1 MAMTLTA
8 QTDGV
13 SHARRVLD
21 LLRQEKFADVTKE
34 FNAQMAA
41 ALPAQTLAQ
50 VWAAMRTQV
59 GEFKSESSQQSANAG
74 GVNVVTLGVQFE
86 RAAANMVVAFDAEN
100 KIAGLQFVPRP
111 AEAPAASLPA
121 GLTEEAFT
129 VGTGQLALQGTLTLP
144 PGTARVAAV
153 VLVHGSG
160 PEDRDETLGPN
171 KPFRDLAWGLA
182 SRGVAVLRYEKRTR
196 QYAAAMAQN
205 ANLTVREEAIDDA
218 VLAEQALRRHARI
231 EANKV
236 YIAGH
241 SLGGMLAP
249 RIGQED
255 RSIAGLILL
264 AACANLGGLFAA
276 RAADR
281 SREVAL
287 RLALGSSR
295 KRILRQ
301 LMTEA
306 LVLSLSGGTVGLLG
320 SVMLLRRMSMWQPFP
335 GTPIRIPISPDAKI
349 YAVAFVVALVSGL
362 LFGIVPVRQVLRTN
376 PYEIV
381 KAGAS
386 GRIGRRMTVRDALLE
401 PRERLDLTER
411 VSPVRGLNRRDVDE
425 AHAVLQLERRVPEPC
440 GRGTVELLVDRPDE
454 LLIGLHLVGLHRVAH
469 DHTPHLMSSLRGVS
483 KRDPPERRDPSLGG
497 RSAQAGV
504 LGAAPVST
512 R

>member
-21 LLRQEKFADVTKE
+21 LLRQEKFADVAKE

-129 VGTGQLALQGTLTLP
+129 VGSGQFALPGTLTLP

-249 RIGQED
+249 RIGQEGPLHRRLNSARRQHTSPSRTD
-255 RSIAGLILL
+255 RG
-264 AACANLGGLFAA
+264 
-276 RAADR
+276 ADR
-281 SREVAL
+281 VPGVAEFK
-287 RLALGSSR
+287 S
-295 KRILRQ
+295 
-301 LMTEA
+301 
-306 LVLSLSGGTVGLLG
+306 
-320 SVMLLRRMSMWQPFP
+320 
-335 GTPIRIPISPDAKI
+335 
-349 YAVAFVVALVSGL
+349 
-362 LFGIVPVRQVLRTN
+362 
-376 PYEIV
+376 
-381 KAGAS
+381 
-386 GRIGRRMTVRDALLE
+386 
-401 PRERLDLTER
+401 
-411 VSPVRGLNRRDVDE
+411 
-425 AHAVLQLERRVPEPC
+425 C
-440 GRGTVELLVDRPDE
+440 RGTGNDRRTQSAGRENHGSGPAVE
-454 LLIGLHLVGLHRVAH
+454 H
-469 DHTPHLMSSLRGVS
+469 SC
-483 KRDPPERRDPSLGG
+483 K
-497 RSAQAGV
+497 
-504 LGAAPVST
+504 
-512 R
+512 

>member
-1 MAMTLTA
+1 MKRHLSLCALLMAMTLTA

-21 LLRQEKFADVTKE
+21 LLRQEKFADVAKE

-50 VWAAMRTQV
+50 VWAAMRAQV

-100 KIAGLQFVPRP
+100 RIAGLQFVPRP

-129 VGTGQLALQGTLTLP
+129 VGTGQLALPGTLTLP

-231 EANKV
+231 DANKV

-264 AACANLGGLFAA
+264 AGNIRPLPELIVEQTEYQASLSSSPAA
-276 RAADR
+276 AQATIAALKAQAAKIMDPALPLSTPASELMGVPAAYWKDLNTYKPGAVAASLAMPMLILQGER
-281 SREVAL
+281 DYQVTMKDFEAWKEAL
-287 RLALGSSR
+287 RG
-295 KRILRQ
+295 
-301 LMTEA
+301 
-306 LVLSLSGGTVGLLG
+306 
-320 SVMLLRRMSMWQPFP
+320 
-335 GTPIRIPISPDAKI
+335 
-349 YAVAFVVALVSGL
+349 
-362 LFGIVPVRQVLRTN
+362 RTN
-376 PYEIV
+376 VTFKSYPDLNHIFVTGTGKSTPAEYEKPGKVSETVMNDIAAWV
-381 KAGAS
+381 K
-386 GRIGRRMTVRDALLE
+386 
-401 PRERLDLTER
+401 
-411 VSPVRGLNRRDVDE
+411 
-425 AHAVLQLERRVPEPC
+425 
-440 GRGTVELLVDRPDE
+440 
-454 LLIGLHLVGLHRVAH
+454 
-469 DHTPHLMSSLRGVS
+469 
-483 KRDPPERRDPSLGG
+483 
-497 RSAQAGV
+497 
-504 LGAAPVST
+504 
-512 R
+512 